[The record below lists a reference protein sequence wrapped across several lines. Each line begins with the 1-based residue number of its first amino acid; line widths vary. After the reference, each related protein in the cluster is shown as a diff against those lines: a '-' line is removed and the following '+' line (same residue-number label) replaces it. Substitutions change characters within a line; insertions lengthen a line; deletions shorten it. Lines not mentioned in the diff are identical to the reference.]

1 MGSLSSAL
9 RRRWPSLILAA
20 LLIGFALNCA
30 TGPNGAWDLMT
41 LARHRTRLI
50 ADNERLKSENAQL
63 ESEINRLRT
72 DDDYVQRVIRQELG
86 WARPDEFVY
95 RFHSSDQ
102 SRH

>member
-1 MGSLSSAL
+1 
-9 RRRWPSLILAA
+9 
-20 LLIGFALNCA
+20 
-30 TGPNGAWDLMT
+30 MT

>member
-9 RRRWPSLILAA
+9 RRRWPSLILAT
-20 LLIGFALNCA
+20 LLITLSLNCL
-30 TGPNGAWDLMT
+30 TGPNGAFDLMA
-41 LARHRTRLI
+41 LSHHRTRLI

-63 ESEINRLRT
+63 EFEINRLRT
-72 DDDYVQRVIRQELG
+72 DDDYVQRVIRRELG

-95 RFHSSDQ
+95 RFHSSDP